1 MNYYIADMHLGHANI
16 LRLSNRPFKNVE
28 EMDKKLI
35 ENWNNVVKETD
46 DVYIVGDLIY
56 KSQKGYED
64 YLSKLNGRKHLIVG
78 NHDIKM
84 LKNQDIINKY
94 FVSVNDILTVN
105 DGKYTIILCHYP
117 LAEWNGFFRNTYH
130 FFGHIH
136 NNKNE
141 TFYIMEKI
149 KKAYNVGADIIGFTP
164 KTAAQIIEGM

>member
-28 EMDKKLI
+28 EMDKNLI

-149 KKAYNVGADIIGFTP
+149 G
-164 KTAAQIIEGM
+164 